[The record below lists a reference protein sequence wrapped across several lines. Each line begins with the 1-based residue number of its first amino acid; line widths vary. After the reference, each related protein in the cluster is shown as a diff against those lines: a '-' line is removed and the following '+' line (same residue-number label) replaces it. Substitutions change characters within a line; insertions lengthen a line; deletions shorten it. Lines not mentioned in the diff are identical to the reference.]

1 MAGFHW
7 VGTDSAGDPAGKV
20 KMFGVA
26 AAHAAVLGPGDVV
39 LVTGTGVAS
48 GENAGLAYVDTGTA
62 NTANTGVVT
71 GVPPQVASEALSQT
85 WLSASTEGTVWVN
98 TDPFALYSVD
108 VANGPL
114 VVADIQL
121 NVPLVATTGTVSGSL
136 YTSNMKVNATG
147 KATTA
152 TLPFRVVGLL
162 YGDDGVLGS
171 RALVRVN
178 ASTSNIGATGV

>member
-7 VGTDSAGDPAGKV
+7 VGSDSQGDLNGKV
-20 KMFGVA
+20 KMFAVA

-39 LVTGTGVAS
+39 LATGTANS
-48 GENAGLAYVDTGTA
+48 AGMAEVDTGTA

-71 GVPPQVASEALSQT
+71 GVPPQIATEALSQT
-85 WLSASTEGTVWVN
+85 WLSATTAGYVWVN
-98 TDPFALYSVD
+98 TDPFALYAVD

-114 VVADIQL
+114 AVTDVGL
-121 NVPLVATTGTVSGSL
+121 NTPLVATTGTVSGSL
-136 YTSNMKVNATG
+136 FTSNMKINATG

-152 TLPFRVVGLL
+152 TLPFRIEGLL
-162 YGDDGVLGS
+162 VGDDGVLGS

>member
-1 MAGFHW
+1 MAGFKW
-7 VGTDSAGDPAGKV
+7 VGSDTGAEINGKV
-20 KMFGVA
+20 KMFHVDVG
-26 AAHAAVLGPGDVV
+26 HAAVMGIGDVV
-39 LVTGTGVAS
+39 LQTGTAFTD
-48 GENAGLAYVDTGTA
+48 GLAEVDTGIA

-71 GVPPQVASEALSQT
+71 GVQFNVASEALSQT
-85 WLSASTEGTVWVN
+85 WLSASTAGYVWVN
-98 TDPFALYSVD
+98 TDPFADFAVD

-114 VVADIQL
+114 AVADVGL
-121 NVPLVATTGTVSGSL
+121 NAPLVATTGTVSGSL
-136 YTSNMKVNATG
+136 FTSNMKVNATG

-152 TLPFRVVGLL
+152 TLPFRIVGLL